1 MQCTGIFI
9 ILSPLCAKPVA
20 TDSCYKLLEFDL
32 QLFAGEKTEEATPK
46 HKEEARKKGQVA
58 KSVEIN
64 TAFIVLAAF
73 FALKLI
79 GPYTY
84 SELINFM
91 RLTFSNLTTA
101 DFTMQSIYIIFL
113 SMALVLLKTMLPIM
127 LILFFASLVVN
138 FLQVGFLFSWEPIM
152 PNLDRINPISGFGRL
167 FSKRSLE
174 ELFKAIFKVSI
185 ISYFIYRFIVR
196 ETTQMPALITAD
208 LHEAVVFTSVL
219 TLDLAFQ
226 IGAVILV
233 MAAMDY
239 FYQWWEHKQSL
250 MMSKEDIKQEF
261 KQTEG
266 NPELKGKIKERQRAM
281 AMRRMMQEV
290 PKADVIITN
299 PTHFAVALKYDKT
312 MVAPLLLAK
321 GQDFI
326 AERIK
331 ETAREHRIAIVEN
344 KPLARALYKSVDIG
358 QSIPADLYQAVAE
371 VLAYVYRLK
380 KRL

>member
-1 MQCTGIFI
+1 MPCFGIFTI
-9 ILSPLCAKPVA
+9 FSLSYVKTLAVNPPP
-20 TDSCYKLLEFDL
+20 KLQEFDL
-32 QLFAGEKTEEATPK
+32 QMFAGEKTEEATPK

-64 TAFIVLAAF
+64 TAFIILAAF

-79 GPYTY
+79 GPYIY
-84 SELINFM
+84 SELIGFM
-91 RLTFSNLTTA
+91 RLTFTNLSTT
-101 DFTMQSIYIIFL
+101 DFTMQSVYIIFL
-113 SMALVLLKTMLPIM
+113 NIGFVLLKTMLPIM
-127 LILFFASLVVN
+127 IILFFCSLIVN

-152 PNLDRINPISGFGRL
+152 PQLDRINPLSGFGRL

-174 ELFKAIFKVSI
+174 ELFKALFKVCI
-185 ISYFIYRFIVR
+185 ISYFIYRFIIK
-196 ETTQMPALITAD
+196 ETAQMPALITAE
-208 LHEAVVFTSVL
+208 LSEAIAFTSIL

-239 FYQWWEHKQSL
+239 FYQWWEHNQSL
-250 MMSKEDIKQEF
+250 KMSKEDIKQEY

-266 NPELKGKIKERQRAM
+266 NPELKSKIKERQRAM
-281 AMRRMMQEV
+281 AMRRMMQEI
-290 PKADVIITN
+290 PKADVIVTN
-299 PTHFAVALKYDKT
+299 PTHFAVALKYDKSL
-312 MVAPLLLAK
+312 VAPVLLAK

-331 ETAREHRIAIVEN
+331 ETAREHQIAIVEN

-358 QSIPADLYQAVAE
+358 KSIPADLYQAVAE

-380 KRL
+380 KRK

>member
-1 MQCTGIFI
+1 MPCIGIFTI
-9 ILSPLCAKPVA
+9 SSISFAK
-20 TDSCYKLLEFDL
+20 KLVVDPPFKLQKFDL

-64 TAFIVLAAF
+64 TAFIILAAF
-73 FALKLI
+73 FTLKLI
-79 GPYTY
+79 GPYIY
-84 SELINFM
+84 SELLGFM
-91 RLTFSNLTTA
+91 RLTFSNLSTA
-101 DFTMQSIYIIFL
+101 DFTMQSIYVIFL
-113 SMALVLLKTMLPIM
+113 NIGLVLLKTMLPIM
-127 LILFFASLVVN
+127 VILFFSSLIVN

-152 PNLDRINPISGFGRL
+152 PQLNRINPLSGFGRL

-174 ELFKAIFKVSI
+174 ELFKALFKVCI
-185 ISYFIYRFIVR
+185 ISYFIYRFIIK
-196 ETTQMPALITAD
+196 ETIQMPALITAE
-208 LHEAVVFTSVL
+208 LSEAMAFTSVL

-226 IGAVILV
+226 VGAVILV

-250 MMSKEDIKQEF
+250 KMSKEDIKQEY

-281 AMRRMMQEV
+281 AMRRMMQEI
-290 PKADVIITN
+290 PKADVIVTN
-299 PTHFAVALKYDKT
+299 PTHFAVALKYDKSL
-312 MVAPLLLAK
+312 VAPILLAK

-331 ETAREHRIAIVEN
+331 ETAREHRIAVVEN
-344 KPLARALYKSVDIG
+344 KPLARALYKSVDVG
-358 QSIPADLYQAVAE
+358 KSIPADLYQAVAE

-380 KRL
+380 KR